1 MTERREIESSRD
13 QECVILN
20 VSCIEFI
27 GLGICLYVIQLL
39 TKICTLIKWYT
50 SRVIYL

>member
-1 MTERREIESSRD
+1 MTERQEVESSSD

-27 GLGICLYVIQLL
+27 GLGICMYVIQLL
-39 TKICTLIKWYT
+39 TKIM
-50 SRVIYL
+50 IY